1 VFPVAA
7 IVVFLGAIVAYVAG
21 VKVGARWGRP
31 VLTVCVLALVLLVL
45 DRAFFHVLVGRTAGR
60 PGPEPGDLREA
71 GKRIGETLKDRLG
84 PGRRVYVVAGY
95 GMAGG
100 SGAGGSGSWPLFE
113 SGLLPALGH
122 TELQVVGEERSN
134 AATAETLSDGCVRS
148 APVDAVLFVGT
159 LPANLE
165 EAAFYRRGHSR
176 PIIAGYF
183 LVAEHPQTASIESI
197 HRWLQQGRIDVAVV
211 ETKKDSVYS
220 KTVSFE
226 VYTPTNLPPLP

>member
-1 VFPVAA
+1 
-7 IVVFLGAIVAYVAG
+7 VVFLGAIVAYVAG

-45 DRAFFHVLVGRTAGR
+45 DRAFFHVVVGRTFGGR
-60 PGPEPGDLREA
+60 PPPEPGDLREA

-95 GMAGG
+95 GFAGG

-113 SGLLPALGH
+113 AGLLPALGH
-122 TELQVVGEERSN
+122 TELVVVGEERGS
-134 AATAETLSDGCVRS
+134 AATAETLSDACVRS

-183 LVAEHPQTASIESI
+183 LVAEYAETASIESI
-197 HRWLQQGRIDVAVV
+197 HRWLQKGRIDVAVV
-211 ETKKDSVYS
+211 ETKQDGLYS
-220 KTVSFE
+220 KMVSFE
-226 VYTPTNLPPLP
+226 VYTPDNLPPLP